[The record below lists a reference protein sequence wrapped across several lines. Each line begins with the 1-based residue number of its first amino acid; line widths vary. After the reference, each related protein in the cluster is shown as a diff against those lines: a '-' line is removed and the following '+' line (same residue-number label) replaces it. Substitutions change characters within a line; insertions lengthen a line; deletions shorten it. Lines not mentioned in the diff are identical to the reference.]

1 MIKGFSFSSGFL
13 CGHLRAYEITAVN
26 IRRGRKRGKC
36 FPGGTAKARMGTG
49 AGKSWGWILVLLL
62 SRPEPSGKGLYFSEH
77 QFPHLCNGQV
87 GLGDDGRPEQDDI
100 FQTGLAHMRCSVSA
114 SRTPPSSPFCR
125 WNHWGARRGDDLPT
139 QSGLHPRSALSHFW
153 SQEQEATSFLSSSSL
168 WAKAIKEKSIQDT
181 ETQCG
186 FRSYLGQNPSL
197 ATLENLKLRLGRAGS
212 NFLPFFLIIRSKSK
226 KKKSIQDTET
236 QCGFGPYRGRMN
248 PKAKSTALYT
258 RTYMA
263 PNRVDIQ

>member
-1 MIKGFSFSSGFL
+1 MHSVQLTASISWTYLPGQISRPFSLLVISRSS
-13 CGHLRAYEITAVN
+13 
-26 IRRGRKRGKC
+26 
-36 FPGGTAKARMGTG
+36 
-49 AGKSWGWILVLLL
+49 ILVCSL
-62 SRPEPSGKGLYFSEH
+62 STREDRHWEIRCKTPRWLYFK
-77 QFPHLCNGQV
+77 
-87 GLGDDGRPEQDDI
+87 I
-100 FQTGLAHMRCSVSA
+100 
-114 SRTPPSSPFCR
+114 
-125 WNHWGARRGDDLPT
+125 
-139 QSGLHPRSALSHFW
+139 W
-153 SQEQEATSFLSSSSL
+153 SCVLEEQEATSFLSSSSL
-168 WAKAIKEKSIQDT
+168 WAKAITEKSIQDAKT
-181 ETQCG
+181 HCG

-258 RTYMA
+258 RPYMA